1 MKNSNIFTSP
11 HWHDTNENKSNLVAT
26 ASLNLHVKNMLG
38 GRIAEMSGEP
48 IIQYN
53 DLAVTN
59 DENSNILQAEILPK
73 LEQNKIDLLYFRNVR
88 SDSYLFQQIKNI
100 GKIIAYKKAPFIN
113 LSQFT
118 NLDEYLKSLS
128 STSRKSK
135 RRTLK
140 KLKTKFQV
148 EFETLVDDQI
158 NAALFDQIIQ
168 LKKDQLKRM
177 GLTSRLFENPA
188 KINDLKN
195 IILKPNKDFQCVFSL
210 LKCDGKIAAAEI
222 GYLFNDT
229 YYSFLGAMDEAFQ
242 AHSPG
247 VCQLLKTI
255 EWAIEHKIKIFDF
268 LAPEDAY
275 KFSWTDNLYVEVYD
289 FILPLSFKG
298 KIIGNAYLRILRPLL
313 KKIFLFAKTRK

>member
-1 MKNSNIFTSP
+1 
-11 HWHDTNENKSNLVAT
+11 
-26 ASLNLHVKNMLG
+26 MLG

-53 DLAVTN
+53 DLAETN
-59 DENSNILQAEILPK
+59 DENVNILQAEILPQ

-88 SDSYLFQQIKNI
+88 SDSYLYRQIKNI
-100 GKIIAYKKAPFIN
+100 GKITAYKKAPFIN
-113 LSQFT
+113 LSQFA

-140 KLKTKFQV
+140 KLKIKFQV

-158 NAALFDQIIQ
+158 NAALFDQVIQ

-177 GLTSRLFENPA
+177 GLTSRLFENPT
-188 KINDLKN
+188 KITNLKN

-242 AHSPG
+242 AHGPG

-255 EWAIEHKIKIFDF
+255 EWAIEQKVKIFDF

-298 KIIGNAYLRILRPLL
+298 KIIGNVYLRMLRPLL
-313 KKIFLFAKTRK
+313 KKIYLFAKTRK